1 MTNKYDKLQKELLSY
16 GLIKGSV
23 LGRHMGIMDVAAEVI
38 EDLQTHLSRVDEF
51 NFMLSYVQE
60 SCFDEAICRDW
71 LRMLWTVYC
80 LHHSLEVDTSDY
92 GYDLLE
98 LWMKITETGD
108 GTSEWSDF
116 SSFDHFMCTYLVQQ

>member
-23 LGRHMGIMDVAAEVI
+23 
-38 EDLQTHLSRVDEF
+38 
-51 NFMLSYVQE
+51 
-60 SCFDEAICRDW
+60 
-71 LRMLWTVYC
+71 LWTVYC